1 MYGQKPTIRLLCE
14 TWLDGVVQAMN
25 HGELEHPPPAPW
37 DLEARVEEIKVNSE
51 DRPADEWDNIVRQNG
66 VRHRDRRVHRD
77 AWGNV
82 SER

>member
-1 MYGQKPTIRLLCE
+1 
-14 TWLDGVVQAMN
+14 MN
-25 HGELEHPPPAPW
+25 RGELEHPPPAPW
-37 DLEARVEEIKVNSE
+37 DLEVRVEDIKVNSE
-51 DRPADEWDNIVRQNG
+51 DRPVDEWDNIVRQNG